1 MKLGR
6 NYNVVFETDT
16 VMYFEAD
23 SNYTIIHFKHGKK
36 QLYARCLGFIHD
48 KVGEGFVRI
57 HSKYLVNRSCIKLYD
72 LDSVALQND
81 LVLPIAKRRQTKMLN
96 QKS

>member
-23 SNYTIIHFKHGKK
+23 SNYSKVHFKHGKK
-36 QLYARCLGFIHD
+36 QLYARNLGFIQD
-48 KVGEGFVRI
+48 KVCEDFVRI
-57 HSKYLVNRSCIKLYD
+57 HSKYLVNRSFIKHQNI
-72 LDSVALQND
+72 DSVELHNG
-81 LVLPIAKRRQTKMLN
+81 LVLPIAKRRRNK
-96 QKS
+96 

>member
-6 NYNVVFETDT
+6 NFNVVFETDT

-23 SNYTIIHFKHGKK
+23 SNYAKIYFKNGKK
-36 QLYARCLGFIHD
+36 QLYARCLAYIHS

-57 HSKYLVNRSCIKLYD
+57 HSKYLINRSFIKHQNI
-72 LDSVALQND
+72 DSVELHNG
-81 LVLPIAKRRQTKMLN
+81 LVLPIAKRRRIK
-96 QKS
+96 